1 MDSTRHRHVT
11 AAPKSPPRAFDV
23 FFARVFAMTVV
34 RERALRID
42 VLAPEVELG
51 VVTTAELAAISGKR
65 KARRAFRTRFG
76 TRTSRRRSR
85 YIIDAALDPAEE
97 LARSRGTETD
107 GVRFARAEVIRI
119 RNGESSLW

>member
-1 MDSTRHRHVT
+1 
-11 AAPKSPPRAFDV
+11 V

-34 RERALRID
+34 RERALRSD

-51 VVTTAELAAISGKR
+51 VVTTAELAAITGNR
-65 KARRAFRTRFG
+65 KARRAFRTRFV

-85 YIIDAALDPAEE
+85 YTIDAALDLAQA

-107 GVRFARAEVIRI
+107 GVRFARAEMIRI